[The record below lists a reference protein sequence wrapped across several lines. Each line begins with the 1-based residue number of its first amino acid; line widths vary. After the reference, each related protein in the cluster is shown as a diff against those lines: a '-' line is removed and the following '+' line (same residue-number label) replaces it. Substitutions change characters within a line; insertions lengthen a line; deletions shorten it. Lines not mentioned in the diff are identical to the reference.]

1 MPKKELTDF
10 QLELLQKKRNKDRV
24 KQEQDLRKRVFA
36 LGVESNKERQLR
48 IAVAKANRVIA
59 ADIDR
64 IRGVVSTDESDD
76 EDLDSNSS
84 NDVGTVSSL
93 DSDTQT
99 DPQAASTS
107 DRDQLIEFYA
117 RERRLTHVLILAL
130 SLVIVLLAVLLQLLS
145 SRRRRSHAMRTRG
158 KHCTSRAYLLRRI
171 NGKRHQQPDWSQH
184 RSSDC
189 HP

>member
-10 QLELLQKKRNKDRV
+10 QLELLQKKRNKERV

-36 LGVESNKERQLR
+36 LGVESNKQRQLR
-48 IAVAKANRVIA
+48 IAVAKANRAIA

-64 IRGVVSTDESDD
+64 VRGVVSTDESDD

-84 NDVGTVSSL
+84 NDVETVSSH

-99 DPQAASTS
+99 DPYVAATS
-107 DRDQLIEFYA
+107 DKDQLIESHA

-130 SLVIVLLAVLLQLLS
+130 SLIIVLLTTLLQQLS
-145 SRRRRSHAMRTRG
+145 SQR
-158 KHCTSRAYLLRRI
+158 
-171 NGKRHQQPDWSQH
+171 W
-184 RSSDC
+184 
-189 HP
+189 

>member
-64 IRGVVSTDESDD
+64 IRGIVSTDESDD

-84 NDVGTVSSL
+84 NDVETVSSC

-99 DPQAASTS
+99 DPYVATTS
-107 DRDQLIEFYA
+107 DKDQLIESYN
-117 RERRLTHVLILAL
+117 RERRITHVLILAL
-130 SLVIVLLAVLLQLLS
+130 FLVIALLITLLQQLS
-145 SRRRRSHAMRTRG
+145 SQR
-158 KHCTSRAYLLRRI
+158 
-171 NGKRHQQPDWSQH
+171 W
-184 RSSDC
+184 
-189 HP
+189 

>member
-1 MPKKELTDF
+1 MFVTGIELNPISHT
-10 QLELLQKKRNKDRV
+10 
-24 KQEQDLRKRVFA
+24 A
-36 LGVESNKERQLR
+36 R

-99 DPQAASTS
+99 EPYVAATS
-107 DRDQLIEFYA
+107 DKDQLIESYN
-117 RERRLTHVLILAL
+117 RERRT
-130 SLVIVLLAVLLQLLS
+130 
-145 SRRRRSHAMRTRG
+145 
-158 KHCTSRAYLLRRI
+158 
-171 NGKRHQQPDWSQH
+171 
-184 RSSDC
+184 
-189 HP
+189 

>member
-1 MPKKELTDF
+1 MPKKEPTDF
-10 QLELLQKKRNKDRV
+10 QLELLQKKRNKERV
-24 KQEQDLRKRVFA
+24 KQEQDLRKRIFA

-64 IRGVVSTDESDD
+64 IRGIVSTDESDD

-84 NDVGTVSSL
+84 NDVETVSSY

-99 DPQAASTS
+99 DPYVATTS
-107 DRDQLIEFYA
+107 DKDQLIESYA

-130 SLVIVLLAVLLQLLS
+130 ILVIVLLVTLLQQLS
-145 SRRRRSHAMRTRG
+145 SQR
-158 KHCTSRAYLLRRI
+158 
-171 NGKRHQQPDWSQH
+171 W
-184 RSSDC
+184 
-189 HP
+189 